1 MAIQF
6 LTADQVAEAIGV
18 SRSTA
23 YRIIKR
29 LNQELENKGY
39 IMRTVLR
46 QFFQQKLQLRHIVDA
61 GRSGKGTVHQIMGNV
76 GFQKSFRHID
86 HACIRITDKMRRAS
100 GGGAFRLT
108 GRRKPDVFG
117 SVLFRWIILILQRHI
132 QTDLKAA
139 DTPVFISERIEEEA
153 LSAYAP

>member
-1 MAIQF
+1 
-6 LTADQVAEAIGV
+6 
-18 SRSTA
+18 
-23 YRIIKR
+23 
-29 LNQELENKGY
+29 
-39 IMRTVLR
+39 MRTVLR

-139 DTPVFISERIEEEA
+139 DKTLPCPCWDHNAGGIGGACNRPLTVFLIKSRHAIQLMPV
-153 LSAYAP
+153 LQKPVCQ